1 MWTGTATFYISLHL
15 VTMKT
20 WKILYFCVFLFT
32 ISWCEIC
39 YSCLSFQ
46 LLLAQP
52 VTNPTTAS
60 PVVLPSPVLPSAAV
74 AMDHKAD
81 ESQVFVLLNAVAL
94 FLMSLL
100 EAVLEQ
106 SPLVVLKCRDFTYV
120 GLWQWSKKYFV
131 K

>member
-1 MWTGTATFYISLHL
+1 MWAGTAAYCISLHL

-20 WKILYFCVFLFT
+20 QKILYFCIFSFT

-52 VTNPTTAS
+52 VTNPTSAS
-60 PVVLPSPVLPSAAV
+60 PVVMPSPVLPSVAA

-81 ESQVFVLLNAVAL
+81 ESQVFVLVNAVAL
-94 FLMSLL
+94 FLKSLL
-100 EAVLEQ
+100 EEIL
-106 SPLVVLKCRDFTYV
+106 
-120 GLWQWSKKYFV
+120 G
-131 K
+131 

>member
-1 MWTGTATFYISLHL
+1 MWTGTATLYISLHL
-15 VTMKT
+15 VTMNAQ
-20 WKILYFCVFLFT
+20 KILYFCVFSFA
-32 ISWCEIC
+32 ISWYEIC
-39 YSCLSFQ
+39 YRCLSFQ

-60 PVVLPSPVLPSAAV
+60 PVVTPSSVLPSAAAAV
-74 AMDHKAD
+74 DHKAD
-81 ESQVFVLLNAVAL
+81 ESQVFILVIAVAL

-106 SPLVVLKCRDFTYV
+106 PPFVLLKCGDCTCV
-120 GLWQWSKKYFV
+120 SLWQRSKNYFV

>member
-20 WKILYFCVFLFT
+20 WKILYFCVFTFT
-32 ISWCEIC
+32 VSWCEIC

-60 PVVLPSPVLPSAAV
+60 PVVSPLPVLPSVAAAV
-74 AMDHKAD
+74 DLKTD
-81 ESQVFVLLNAVAL
+81 ENQVFVLVIAVAL
-94 FLMSLL
+94 FLTSLL
-100 EAVLEQ
+100 DAVLDQ
-106 SPLVVLKCRDFTYV
+106 PPLVFLKCGDCTCV
-120 GLWQWSKKYFV
+120 GLW
-131 K
+131 

>member
-1 MWTGTATFYISLHL
+1 MWTGTAIFYISLHL
-15 VTMKT
+15 VTMNAR
-20 WKILYFCVFLFT
+20 KILYFCILSFA

-60 PVVLPSPVLPSAAV
+60 SVVTPTSVLPSAAAAV
-74 AMDHKAD
+74 DHKAD
-81 ESQVFVLLNAVAL
+81 ESQVFALLIAIAL
-94 FLMSLL
+94 FSMSLL
-100 EAVLEQ
+100 ESVLEQ
-106 SPLVVLKCRDFTYV
+106 PPPVLLKCGDCTCV
-120 GLWQWSKKYFV
+120 GLWQRSKKYFV